1 MKSMKKPMMG
11 KGKAP
16 NPFMER
22 MMGAQPAKKQGKAV
36 AKGKPFAMGGKVK
49 KGC

>member
-11 KGKAP
+11 KGKSP
-16 NPFMER
+16 NPFAN
-22 MMGAQPAKKQGKAV
+22 MGAQPAMKKGKAV